1 MQRDVSARAL
11 LEEVNETS
19 WPVLMTAINQAY
31 DLIEDLGG
39 NPDEHMEYTKEKTR
53 GRPRENVLMSYRA
66 AFFTT
71 IFLRRHLADRK
82 TVMEK
87 YRLLANMPRWEIQ

>member
-19 WPVLMTAINQAY
+19 WPVLMTAIKQAY

-39 NPDEHMEYTKEKTR
+39 NPDEHMEYTEEKTR

-71 IFLRRHLADRK
+71 IFLRRHLYDRNIA
-82 TVMEK
+82 MQK
-87 YRLLANMPRWEIQ
+87 YRKLADMPEWEI